1 MAATRELDK
10 LERQYQENP
19 EGTAFAPLA
28 NAHRKLGNIER
39 ALDILQ
45 GGLFHHPD
53 YAPARIVLGR
63 CYLDQGHDDAAE
75 REFGRVLDRDQENVI
90 ALQAL
95 ADIAERTARP
105 DEAERWLTILLGI
118 DRGNAAAREQLARV
132 AVGAG
137 PDVSAEPAWSSA
149 LEEDAEPSDGAS
161 LERIEAG
168 YDDASEIVGPL
179 EDLELPQSFA
189 LEEDAEPSDGASL
202 ERIEAGYDDASDV
215 VGPLE
220 GLEIAESFDSEVAGE
235 EVEELDIVGRGIEL
249 EPVEGPADLERL
261 EPGDQT
267 GAEEA
272 EASFEEAEPAE
283 QESEWL
289 RPSIPEAAGSL
300 SAWDVEGEE
309 SADEESTVLGDAV
322 DETAAVAGPES
333 IMADVESGLAW
344 EPESDL
350 EVEEEEGEQEG
361 DETPAAFAEL
371 DSLTGFEEPSTD
383 EPIPEEGRAGAA
395 ELPAFEETAPLDGY
409 EMAWDEGPAETTEA
423 ATDGAELE
431 PETVAT
437 ETMAELYLSQG
448 HRLEALGIYRRLLAR
463 QPDDIRLKEKV
474 VALEEE
480 GKRPA
485 ATPVGGSSEFA
496 ATSRGGQSVSDFL
509 QVLLASRPD
518 SEPPADAGR
527 QPSESSAPTGEAQAS
542 DLRGPSESGSVGEPT
557 RPAHDRLLL
566 SAVFGEDA
574 SPVPP
579 AVRGPG
585 GSGMAG
591 TTGRFSFD
599 AFFGGQRGE
608 SVQPPDTAA
617 GGTRIE
623 EEDLDQFQAWLQSLK
638 G

>member
-95 ADIAERTARP
+95 ADIAERTARL

-118 DRGNAAAREQLARV
+118 DQGNAAAREQLARV
-132 AVGAG
+132 TAGAG
-137 PDVSAEPAWSSA
+137 PDVSAEPAWSSVDQ
-149 LEEDAEPSDGAS
+149 DAELPDG
-161 LERIEAG
+161 
-168 YDDASEIVGPL
+168 
-179 EDLELPQSFA
+179 EDP
-189 LEEDAEPSDGASL
+189 
-202 ERIEAGYDDASDV
+202 ERIEAGYDDASDIV
-215 VGPLE
+215 DPLEGLEVPQSFALEEDAGLSDGDSLERAEAGYDAASDSVGPLE
-220 GLEIAESFDSEVAGE
+220 GLELADSFDAEVAGE
-235 EVEELDIVGRGIEL
+235 EVEELEIVGRGIEL
-249 EPVEGPADLERL
+249 EPVEGPADLERW
-261 EPGDQT
+261 EPVDQ
-267 GAEEA
+267 ADLEEA
-272 EASFEEAEPAE
+272 EAGSEGAE
-283 QESEWL
+283 QAEWL
-289 RPSIPEAAGSL
+289 RPSMAEAAGTPN
-300 SAWDVEGEE
+300 AWDVEGEE
-309 SADEESTVLGDAV
+309 PADEEPLVLGDAG
-322 DETAAVAGPES
+322 DEVEAGSGAES
-333 IMADVESGLAW
+333 ITGDVADGLAW
-344 EPESDL
+344 EPEADL

-371 DSLTGFEEPSTD
+371 DSLTGFEESLA
-383 EPIPEEGRAGAA
+383 EERIPEEERAGAA
-395 ELPAFEETAPLDGY
+395 ELPAFEETAPLDGD
-409 EMAWDEGPAETTEA
+409 EMAWDEGPERTAEGV
-423 ATDGAELE
+423 TDSAEPE

-448 HRLEALGIYRRLLAR
+448 HRLEALGIYRTLLAR
-463 QPDDIRLKEKV
+463 QPDNLRLKEKV
-474 VALEEE
+474 TRLEEE

-485 ATPVGGSSEFA
+485 ATPVGGQSEFA
-496 ATSRGGQSVSDFL
+496 AASRGGQSVSDFFH
-509 QVLLASRPD
+509 VLLASRPD
-518 SEPPADAGR
+518 SEPPAEAER
-527 QPSESSAPTGEAQAS
+527 QPAESSAPTGEARAS

-566 SAVFGEDA
+566 SSVFGEDA

-585 GSGMAG
+585 GRGMAG

-608 SVQPPDTAA
+608 SVQPPEVDA

>member
-95 ADIAERTARP
+95 ADIAERTARL

-118 DRGNAAAREQLARV
+118 DQGNAAAREQLARV
-132 AVGAG
+132 AAGAG

-149 LEEDAEPSDGAS
+149 EEDAESSDGES
-161 LERIEAG
+161 LDRT
-168 YDDASEIVGPL
+168 
-179 EDLELPQSFA
+179 
-189 LEEDAEPSDGASL
+189 
-202 ERIEAGYDDASDV
+202 EAGYDDASDI

-220 GLEIAESFDSEVAGE
+220 GLEVPRSFALEEDTELSNGESLERVEAGYDDASDSVGPLEGLELAESFDSEVADE

-267 GAEEA
+267 GVEEA
-272 EASFEEAEPAE
+272 EASPEETEPAE

-289 RPSIPEAAGSL
+289 RPRMPEAMSSL

-309 SADEESTVLGDAV
+309 SADEESTVLDDAV
-322 DETAAVAGPES
+322 DETAVVAGPES
-333 IMADVESGLAW
+333 ITADVEGGLAW

-350 EVEEEEGEQEG
+350 DVEEEEGEQEG

-371 DSLTGFEEPSTD
+371 DSLTGFEESLTD
-383 EPIPEEGRAGAA
+383 ERIPEEERAGAA

-409 EMAWDEGPAETTEA
+409 EMAWDEGPAETTEGV
-423 ATDGAELE
+423 TDGAEPE
-431 PETVAT
+431 PEPVAT

-448 HRLEALGIYRRLLAR
+448 HRVEALGIYRTLLAR
-463 QPDDIRLKEKV
+463 QPDNLRLKEKV
-474 VALEEE
+474 AVLEEE

-485 ATPVGGSSEFA
+485 ASPVGGSSEFA
-496 ATSRGGQSVSDFL
+496 GTSRGGQSVSDFFR
-509 QVLLASRPD
+509 VLLASRPD
-518 SEPPADAGR
+518 SEPPADAER
-527 QPSESSAPTGEAQAS
+527 QPTESSAPTGEARAS

-566 SAVFGEDA
+566 SSVFGEDA

-585 GSGMAG
+585 GRGMSG

-608 SVQPPDTAA
+608 SVQPPEVGA

>member
-1 MAATRELDK
+1 
-10 LERQYQENP
+10 
-19 EGTAFAPLA
+19 
-28 NAHRKLGNIER
+28 
-39 ALDILQ
+39 
-45 GGLFHHPD
+45 
-53 YAPARIVLGR
+53 
-63 CYLDQGHDDAAE
+63 
-75 REFGRVLDRDQENVI
+75 VLDRDQENVI

-95 ADIAERTARP
+95 ADIAERAARL

-118 DRGNAAAREQLARV
+118 DQGNAAAREQLARV
-132 AVGAG
+132 AAGAG
-137 PDVSAEPAWSSA
+137 PDVSAEPAWSSVD
-149 LEEDAEPSDGAS
+149 ED
-161 LERIEAG
+161 
-168 YDDASEIVGPL
+168 V
-179 EDLELPQSFA
+179 ELP
-189 LEEDAEPSDGASL
+189 DGEAP
-202 ERIEAGYDDASDV
+202 ERIEAGYDDASDS

-220 GLEIAESFDSEVAGE
+220 GLEVPRSFALEEDAGLSDGDSLERAEAGYDDASDSVGPLEGLELADSFDAEVAGE

-267 GAEEA
+267 GVEEA
-272 EASFEEAEPAE
+272 EASPEETEPAE

-289 RPSIPEAAGSL
+289 RPSMPEAASSL
-300 SAWDVEGEE
+300 HAWDVEGEE
-309 SADEESTVLGDAV
+309 SADEESTVLDDAV
-322 DETAAVAGPES
+322 DDTAALAGPEL
-333 IMADVESGLAW
+333 ITADVESGLAW

-350 EVEEEEGEQEG
+350 DVEEEEGEQEG

-371 DSLTGFEEPSTD
+371 DSLTGFEESLT
-383 EPIPEEGRAGAA
+383 EERIPEEERAGAA

-409 EMAWDEGPAETTEA
+409 EMAWDEGLERTTEGV
-423 ATDGAELE
+423 TDSAEPE

-448 HRLEALGIYRRLLAR
+448 HRLEALGIYRTLLAR
-463 QPDDIRLKEKV
+463 QPDNLRLKEKV
-474 VALEEE
+474 TRLEEE

-485 ATPVGGSSEFA
+485 ASPVGGPSEFA
-496 ATSRGGQSVSDFL
+496 ATSRGGQSVSDFFH
-509 QVLLASRPD
+509 VLLASRPD
-518 SEPPADAGR
+518 SEPPADAER
-527 QPSESSAPTGEAQAS
+527 QPAESSAPTGEARAS

-566 SAVFGEDA
+566 SSVFGEDA

-579 AVRGPG
+579 AVRGTG
-585 GSGMAG
+585 GRGMAG

-608 SVQPPDTAA
+608 SVQPPEVDA